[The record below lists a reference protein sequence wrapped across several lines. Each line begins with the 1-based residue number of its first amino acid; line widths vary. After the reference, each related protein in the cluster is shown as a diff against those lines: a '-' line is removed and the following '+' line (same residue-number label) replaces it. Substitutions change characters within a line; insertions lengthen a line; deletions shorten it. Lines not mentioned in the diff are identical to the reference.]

1 MGPVKARRSHSLV
14 MRLSAGLIGLAVVPL
29 ILTAAMALKRLDD
42 AVDADVLAT
51 SASIMEAASDTAQR
65 YRIDAASALET
76 MDRFASAGEL
86 EDFLSKGGAGQ
97 VEIRAFIRL
106 DAKGTLDLVWPA
118 QEEALSSLLASAPS
132 LRPLP
137 MDGYLRYAGP
147 LPDGRGGSILLA
159 SRRSEHGLSF
169 VAMDLA
175 RLAGYFD
182 RLRMAK
188 EDCLA
193 LMDGSGSVLVQSQP
207 SPIPQLPRPI
217 TPALLGA
224 GPARAAINGRNY
236 LVMTAA
242 VPGSDWSVMYY
253 RDEAALLPFYRSLA
267 FRVGAA
273 IVISLIGAAFVRRL
287 LRRDLTQPFADI
299 LSKMNSVAEGDYGKR
314 VAGDWPDEFTALA
327 RSFNAMAESVGN
339 HARALETSELRYKA
353 LLEDSQ
359 AGQLL
364 LRRALDEKEVLLKEI
379 HHRVKNNLQIV
390 ASLLNLQAANIRDA
404 ADRELFRMSQSRV
417 YSISLT
423 HELLYQASD
432 LSSVEMSEY
441 GRRLLAYLRDLE
453 AQANA
458 SIEAVFGKF
467 SLPLDKAM
475 PCGLILNELVMN
487 ALKHGAPGSR
497 ERTFPIRIHMG
508 LEEDGQEGQTV
519 RIVVDDWG
527 PGLPASLDR
536 KNLKG
541 IGLDLVA
548 NLAAQLDGR
557 AAWSPRDGSSD
568 SPGTRAEVSFPL
580 AGAGR
585 Q

>member
-1 MGPVKARRSHSLV
+1 MSPVKARRSHSLV
-14 MRLSAGLIGLAVVPL
+14 TRLSAGLIGLAVVPL
-29 ILTAAMALKRLDD
+29 VLTAAVALKRLDD
-42 AVDADVLAT
+42 AIDADVLAT
-51 SASIMEAASDTAQR
+51 AGAIMEAASDIAGR
-65 YRIDAASALET
+65 YRIDAAAALET

-86 EDFLSKGGAGQ
+86 GDFLSKGGAGQ
-97 VEIRAFIRL
+97 VEIRAFARL
-106 DAKGTLDLVWPA
+106 DATGALDLVWPP
-118 QEEALSSLLASAPS
+118 QEEALSSLLASTPS

-137 MDGYLRYAGP
+137 MDGYVRYAGP
-147 LPDGRGGSILLA
+147 LPDGRGGSILIA
-159 SRRSEHGLSF
+159 SRRSEYGLTF
-169 VAMDLA
+169 VALDLSS
-175 RLAGYFD
+175 LAGYFG

-193 LMDGSGSVLVQSQP
+193 LLDGSGSVLAQSQP

-224 GPARAAINGRNY
+224 GPARATISGRDY
-236 LVMTAA
+236 LVMSA
-242 VPGSDWSVMYY
+242 VVPRSDWTVMYY
-253 RDEAALLPFYRSLA
+253 RDEAALMPFYRSLA
-267 FRVGAA
+267 FRLGVA
-273 IVISLIGAAFVRRL
+273 IAISLIGAVFVRRL
-287 LRRDLTQPFADI
+287 LRRDLTDPFADI

-353 LLEDSQ
+353 LLEESQ

-390 ASLLNLQAANIRDA
+390 ASLLNLQAVNIRDD
-404 ADRELFRMSQSRV
+404 ADRELFRTSQGRV

-423 HELLYQASD
+423 HELLYQTSD

-458 SIEAVFGKF
+458 SIEAVFGTF

-497 ERTFPIRIHMG
+497 EKTFSIRIHMG
-508 LEEDGQEGQTV
+508 LEGEAQGSQTV
-519 RIVVDDWG
+519 RITVDDWG
-527 PGLPASLDR
+527 RGLPAGAER

-548 NLAAQLDGR
+548 NLAAQLDGH
-557 AAWSPRDGSSD
+557 AAWSARDGSSD
-568 SPGTRAEVSFPL
+568 FPGTRAEVTFPL
-580 AGAGR
+580 AGADR
-585 Q
+585 P